1 MKWQKRR
8 LEATRPQTLSGST
21 GITNTQ
27 HISTLRQITFTMKKF
42 KEDQGATGIVRS
54 QTRGA
59 EEIKQNPIE
68 SPIVVRKAR
77 TSVVKPVIALH
88 ELRQTDDKGSP
99 SQLVGT
105 DLLQGTAASISRH
118 Q

>member
-1 MKWQKRR
+1 
-8 LEATRPQTLSGST
+8 
-21 GITNTQ
+21 
-27 HISTLRQITFTMKKF
+27 MKKF